1 MNEMRMGHL
10 LGFEMTVAP
19 SAAAGSALLGV
30 SLAIAARR
38 YARLPLLAAAGIG
51 LAGTA
56 LHWLSDTAHQLGHAQ
71 AARTTGYPMAGIRY
85 HTVFATSLYPPDEPT
100 LPPAIHVRRA
110 LGGMPVNLALG
121 ALAALVTAGLR
132 KRRNAAGFL
141 AWEFCVDNLLV
152 LGLGALAPLGFTDGS
167 TLLEWVPKLRRR

>member
-1 MNEMRMGHL
+1 MNARRVGHL
-10 LGFEMTVAP
+10 LGLEVTVAP
-19 SAAAGSALLGV
+19 SAAAGSVLLWA

-38 YARLPLLAAAGIG
+38 YARLPLLAAAGAG
-51 LAGTA
+51 LAGTL

-71 AARTTGYPMAGIRY
+71 AARTTGYPMAGIQY
-85 HTVFATSLYPPDEPT
+85 HSIFVTSFYPPDEPP

-121 ALAALVTAGLR
+121 ACAALATAALR
-132 KRRNAAGFL
+132 QRRNAASFL

-167 TLLEWVPKLRRR
+167 TLLEWAPKLRRQ